1 MTYTEGNCDWGSLT
15 TGIVLLALGV
25 FFLLREL
32 GVVAGS
38 IFVSG
43 WWALLVVVLGLAKLV
58 RSRRASD
65 VGEGVSLALI
75 GAWLYMAHTHTQGFT
90 YGSTWPLALFA
101 VGAGI
106 VARAIAGHWLPDT
119 KCRPRE
125 ERHV

>member
-1 MTYTEGNCDWGSLT
+1 MTYADGHCDWGGLT

-38 IFVSG
+38 IFFSG
-43 WWALLVVVLGLAKLV
+43 WWALLIVVLGLAKLV
-58 RSRRASD
+58 RPRRASH
-65 VGEGVSLALI
+65 VGEGVTMALI
-75 GAWLYMAHTHTQGFT
+75 GAWLYMAHTHAQGFT

-101 VGAGI
+101 VGAGMI
-106 VARAIAGHWLPDT
+106 ARAIAAHWLPERR
-119 KCRPRE
+119 CRLRE